1 MNKKD
6 WVEGMLFAGFRIVS
20 TTCILAG
27 LIAAAFQLTAS
38 WDAFDPSYL
47 GIFLLDTM
55 ARPLILLIAGVFL
68 HLMTGKLARSMAS
81 RFSRS

>member
-1 MNKKD
+1 MNKKE
-6 WVEGMLFAGFRIVS
+6 WVEGLLFAGFRLVS
-20 TTCILAG
+20 TTSVLAG
-27 LIAAAFQLTAS
+27 MVGMAFQFAAS

-55 ARPLILLIAGVFL
+55 ARPLILVGAGILL
-68 HLMTGKLARSMAS
+68 HLLAGKLARSMAS